1 MNPPEWRTILAKL
14 RRTNLL
20 AREDPH
26 NPGHLDTHP
35 LVREFFG
42 EQLRN
47 QRTEAWKECNR
58 RLYEHNRT
66 LAPQLP
72 DSFREM
78 EPLFLAVISGCK
90 AGLFR
95 KALHE
100 VYLPRI
106 QRGNASFAA
115 NVLGVRGALLS
126 ALAAFFEQG
135 RWGTFAQTELEG
147 QNLMAED
154 QLFIL
159 TQAGLYLTATRG
171 FAAPE
176 VRNCYE
182 RVESLCDSL
191 DRPLLLY
198 SALISQWRYALA
210 RGKLTVAMEIAE
222 RVYSLADGLHG
233 AALKVG
239 AYRALATT
247 LFYKGDFESGVQH
260 ARRGVQIWR
269 EGGVASLVEEI
280 HAPAILC
287 LSFGAVCEWMLGEIT
302 SCQAMMTEALS
313 LAKTMNDTHALAMTL
328 ILAADLA
335 YFENNPAGVER
346 CASDL
351 IELSTRYHFASWLAA
366 GEILHGWAR
375 SVSGHAA
382 AGILRIEEGINDWR
396 ATGSTF
402 CLTFWLALKAAAL
415 YLANRTT
422 EALAAIGEAEEL
434 AERSGERNCCAELY
448 RLRGVFLAAL
458 GAEEAEIEA
467 SFSEAIRIAK
477 EQKSVWLEKRAEATY
492 AEYRRRKAGGLGQRG
507 FRIPL

>member
-1 MNPPEWRTILAKL
+1 
-14 RRTNLL
+14 
-20 AREDPH
+20 
-26 NPGHLDTHP
+26 
-35 LVREFFG
+35 
-42 EQLRN
+42 
-47 QRTEAWKECNR
+47 
-58 RLYEHNRT
+58 
-66 LAPQLP
+66 
-72 DSFREM
+72 
-78 EPLFLAVISGCK
+78 
-90 AGLFR
+90 
-95 KALHE
+95 
-100 VYLPRI
+100 
-106 QRGNASFAA
+106 
-115 NVLGVRGALLS
+115 
-126 ALAAFFEQG
+126 
-135 RWGTFAQTELEG
+135 
-147 QNLMAED
+147 MAED

-210 RGKLTVAMEIAE
+210 RDKLTVAMEIAE

-260 ARRGVQIWR
+260 ARRGVEIWR
-269 EGGVASLVEEI
+269 ESEVASLVEEL

-328 ILAADLA
+328 ILAGDLA
-335 YFENNPAGVER
+335 YFENNSAGVER

-415 YLANRTT
+415 YLANRTS
-422 EALAAIGEAEEL
+422 EALAAIGEAQEL
-434 AERSGERNCCAELY
+434 VERSGERSCCSELY

-477 EQKSVWLEKRAEATY
+477 EQKSISLEKRAERTLR
-492 AEYRRRKAGGLGQRG
+492 EYRRQKARVSGGHG
-507 FRIPL
+507 FRLSVA